1 MWIKQNC
8 EYVIKEAWEVGN
20 RFESDLKEVIEY
32 FIKDLNTFLPDL
44 KNNREEKNINLL
56 FKCLEKDE
64 YLLILSNRKLTTL
77 LFAYMFKKQISNNF
91 HNWNDA
97 EIRKLLLEVIKEKIN
112 FELTKE
118 EEVRFQKHFNR
129 DFSEVKSYLEKTIT
143 SVVEWLSFNTIN
155 RLIARIKEKNII
167 KLMIISF
174 FVMFLN
180 SDVVRFLMPTEGF
193 FMYFTSIIKF
203 IATVSSMILFALLLN
218 FKILT
223 MKDEL
228 DKDIFSI
235 IKDFKEMKILNDTEK
250 FFLKEFNQLFIKTKL
265 PNLPFEVFKE
275 SRKEVAKKV
284 SDKLIITG
292 DFEALQKV
300 ISQKDTSGWREFNK
314 NIELLTL

>member
-1 MWIKQNC
+1 MWMKQNC
-8 EYVIKEAWEVGN
+8 EDVVKEAWEVGN

-32 FIKDLNTFLPDL
+32 FTEDLNTFLPDL

-77 LFAYMFKKQISNNF
+77 LFTYMFKKQVSNNF
-91 HNWNDA
+91 HNWNDT
-97 EIRKLLLEVIKEKIN
+97 EIRKLLMDIIKEKIN

-118 EEVRFQKHFNR
+118 EEIRFQECFNR
-129 DFSEVKSYLEKTIT
+129 DFSEVKSHLEKTIT
-143 SVVEWLSFNTIN
+143 LVGEWLSFNTIN

-167 KLMIISF
+167 ELMIVSF
-174 FVMFLN
+174 LVMFIN
-180 SDVVRFLMPTEGF
+180 SDVVRFLIPTEGF

-203 IATVSSMILFALLLN
+203 IATISGMILFALLLN

-235 IKDFKEMKILNDTEK
+235 IKDFKEMKRLNDTEK

-265 PNLPFEVFKE
+265 PNLSFEVFKE
-275 SRKEVAKKV
+275 SRKEIAKKV
-284 SDKLIITG
+284 CDKLIVTG

-300 ISQKDTSGWREFNK
+300 VSQKDTSGWREFNK

>member
-1 MWIKQNC
+1 MWMKQNC
-8 EYVIKEAWEVGN
+8 EDVIKEAWEVGN

-32 FIKDLNTFLPDL
+32 FTEDLNTFLPDL
-44 KNNREEKNINLL
+44 KNNKEEKNINLL

-77 LFAYMFKKQISNNF
+77 LFAYMFKKQISNDFN
-91 HNWNDA
+91 NWNDA
-97 EIRKLLLEVIKEKIN
+97 EIRKLLLDVIKEKIN

-118 EEVRFQKHFNR
+118 EEIRFQEYFNK

-143 SVVEWLSFNTIN
+143 LVVEWLSFNTIN

-167 KLMIISF
+167 ELMIVSF

-193 FMYFTSIIKF
+193 FMYFTSIMKF
-203 IATVSSMILFALLLN
+203 IATVSGIILFALLN

-235 IKDFKEMKILNDTEK
+235 IKDFKKMKRLNDTEK
-250 FFLKEFNQLFIKTKL
+250 FFLKKFNQLFIKTKL
-265 PNLPFEVFKE
+265 PNLSFEVFKE
-275 SRKEVAKKV
+275 SRKEIAKKV
-284 SDKLIITG
+284 CDKLIITG

>member
-1 MWIKQNC
+1 MWIKKDYK
-8 EYVIKEAWEVGN
+8 YVIKETQDVSD
-20 RFESDLKEVIEY
+20 RFKSDLKEVVKY
-32 FIKDLNTFLPDL
+32 FAEDLNNFLPDF
-44 KNNREEKNINLL
+44 KDDREEKNIKLL
-56 FKCLEKDE
+56 FKCIEEEE
-64 YLLILSNRKLTTL
+64 YLLILSNKKLTSL
-77 LFAYMFKKQISNNF
+77 LFIYMFKKQISNDF

-97 EIRKLLLEVIKEKIN
+97 EIRKLLIDVIKEKIN

-118 EEVRFQKHFNR
+118 EEIRFQEYFNK

-143 SVVEWLSFNTIN
+143 LVVEWLSFNVIN

-180 SDVVRFLMPTEGF
+180 SDVVRFLIPTEGF

-203 IATVSSMILFALLLN
+203 IATISGMILFVLLLN

-228 DKDIFSI
+228 DKDIFLI
-235 IKDFKEMKILNDTEK
+235 IKDFKEMKRLNNTEK

-265 PNLPFEVFKE
+265 PNLSFEVFKE
-275 SRKEVAKKV
+275 SRKEIAKKV
-284 SDKLIITG
+284 CDKLIITG
-292 DFEALQKV
+292 DFEAIQKIV
-300 ISQKDTSGWREFNK
+300 SQKDTSGWREFNK

>member
-20 RFESDLKEVIEY
+20 RFESDLKEVVEY
-32 FIKDLNTFLPDL
+32 FIEDLNTFLPDL
-44 KNNREEKNINLL
+44 ENNKEEKNISLL
-56 FKCLEKDE
+56 FNCLEKDE

-97 EIRKLLLEVIKEKIN
+97 EIRKLLIDVIKEKIN

-118 EEVRFQKHFNR
+118 EEIRFQEYFNK

-143 SVVEWLSFNTIN
+143 LVVEWLSFNVIN

-180 SDVVRFLMPTEGF
+180 SDVVRFLIPTEGF

-203 IATVSSMILFALLLN
+203 IATISGMILFALLLN

-235 IKDFKEMKILNDTEK
+235 IKDFKEMKRLNDTEK

-265 PNLPFEVFKE
+265 PNLSFEVFKE
-275 SRKEVAKKV
+275 SRKEIAKKV
-284 SDKLIITG
+284 CDKLIVTG

-300 ISQKDTSGWREFNK
+300 VSQKDTSGWREFNK

>member
-97 EIRKLLLEVIKEKIN
+97 EIRKLLIDVIKEKIN

-118 EEVRFQKHFNR
+118 EEIRFQEYFNK

-143 SVVEWLSFNTIN
+143 LVVEWLSFNVIN

-180 SDVVRFLMPTEGF
+180 SDVVRFLIPTEGF

-203 IATVSSMILFALLLN
+203 IATISGMILFALLLN

-235 IKDFKEMKILNDTEK
+235 IKDFKEMKRLNNTEK

-265 PNLPFEVFKE
+265 PNLSFEVFKE
-275 SRKEVAKKV
+275 SRKEIAKKV
-284 SDKLIITG
+284 CDKLIITG
-292 DFEALQKV
+292 DFEAIQKIV
-300 ISQKDTSGWREFNK
+300 SQKDTSGWREFNK

>member
-1 MWIKQNC
+1 MWKKQNC
-8 EYVIKEAWEVGN
+8 EDVVKEAWEVEN
-20 RFESDLKEVIEY
+20 RFKDDLKEVIEY
-32 FIKDLNTFLPDL
+32 FIEDLNTFLPDL
-44 KNNREEKNINLL
+44 KNNKEEKNINLL

-77 LFAYMFKKQISNNF
+77 LFTYMFKKQISNNF
-91 HNWNDA
+91 HNWDDT
-97 EIRKLLLEVIKEKIN
+97 EINKLLIGVIKEKIN

-118 EEVRFQKHFNR
+118 EEIRFQEYFNR
-129 DFSEVKSYLEKTIT
+129 DFSEVKNYLEKTIT
-143 SVVEWLSFNTIN
+143 LVGEWLSFNTIN
-155 RLIARIKEKNII
+155 RFIESIKAKNII
-167 KLMIISF
+167 ELIIISF
-174 FVMFLN
+174 FVMFIN
-180 SDVVRFLMPTEGF
+180 SDVVRFLIPTEGF

-203 IATVSSMILFALLLN
+203 IATVYGMILFALLLN

-235 IKDFKEMKILNDTEK
+235 IKDFKEMKRLNDTEK

-275 SRKEVAKKV
+275 SRKEIAKKV
-284 SDKLIITG
+284 CDKLIITG
-292 DFEALQKV
+292 DFEALQKA
-300 ISQKDTSGWREFNK
+300 ISQKDTSRWREFNK

>member
-8 EYVIKEAWEVGN
+8 EYVTKEAWEVGN

-44 KNNREEKNINLL
+44 KNNSEERNINLL

-64 YLLILSNRKLTTL
+64 YLLILSNKKLTSL
-77 LFAYMFKKQISNNF
+77 LFIYMFKKQISNDF

-97 EIRKLLLEVIKEKIN
+97 EIRKLLLDVIKEKIN

-118 EEVRFQKHFNR
+118 EEVRFQEHFNR

-143 SVVEWLSFNTIN
+143 LIVEWLSFNTVN
-155 RLIARIKEKNII
+155 KFIASIKAKNII
-167 KLMIISF
+167 EIIAISF

-180 SDVVRFLMPTEGF
+180 SDAVRASIPTEGF
-193 FMYFTSIIKF
+193 FMYFIKIINF
-203 IATVSSMILFALLLN
+203 LATVSSMILFALLN
-218 FKILT
+218 FKMLA
-223 MKDEL
+223 MKDNI
-228 DKDIFSI
+228 DKDIFLT
-235 IKDFKEMKILNDTEK
+235 IKDFKEIKRLNDTEK
-250 FFLKEFNQLFIKTKL
+250 FFLKEFNQLFIETKL

-275 SRKEVAKKV
+275 SRREIAKKV
-284 SDKLIITG
+284 CDKLIITG

-300 ISQKDTSGWREFNK
+300 VSQKDTSGWREFNK

>member
-8 EYVIKEAWEVGN
+8 EYVIKEAEEVGN
-20 RFESDLKEVIEY
+20 RFESDLKEVVEY
-32 FIKDLNTFLPDL
+32 FTEDLNTFLPDV
-44 KNNREEKNINLL
+44 KNNKEEKNINLL

-77 LFAYMFKKQISNNF
+77 LFAYMFKKQTSNNF

-97 EIRKLLLEVIKEKIN
+97 EIRKLLLDVIKEKIN

-118 EEVRFQKHFNR
+118 EEIRFQEYFNK
-129 DFSEVKSYLEKTIT
+129 DFSEVKGYLEKTIT
-143 SVVEWLSFNTIN
+143 LVVEWLSFNTIN

-167 KLMIISF
+167 ELMIVSF

-180 SDVVRFLMPTEGF
+180 STAVKSSIPTEGF
-193 FMYFTSIIKF
+193 FMYFTSIINF
-203 IATVSSMILFALLLN
+203 LATVSGMTLFALLN

-235 IKDFKEMKILNDTEK
+235 IKGFKEMKRLNDTEK

-265 PNLPFEVFKE
+265 PNLSFEVFKE
-275 SRKEVAKKV
+275 SRKEIAKKV
-284 SDKLIITG
+284 CDKLIITG
-292 DFEALQKV
+292 DFESLQKV
-300 ISQKDTSGWREFNK
+300 VSQKDTSGWREFNK

>member
-8 EYVIKEAWEVGN
+8 EYVIKETWEVGN
-20 RFESDLKEVIEY
+20 RFEGDLKEVVECFIE
-32 FIKDLNTFLPDL
+32 DLNTFLPDL
-44 KNNREEKNINLL
+44 KNNKEEKNINLL

-77 LFAYMFKKQISNNF
+77 LFTYMFKKQISNGF

-97 EIRKLLLEVIKEKIN
+97 EIRQLLLEVIKEKIN

-118 EEVRFQKHFNR
+118 EELRFQEYFNQ
-129 DFSEVKSYLEKTIT
+129 DFSEIKSHLEKTIT
-143 SVVEWLSFNTIN
+143 LVGEWLSFNTVNKFITS
-155 RLIARIKEKNII
+155 IKVKNII
-167 KLMIISF
+167 KLMIVSF

-180 SDVVRFLMPTEGF
+180 SDVVRFLIPSEGF
-193 FMYFTSIIKF
+193 FMYFTNIIKF
-203 IATVSSMILFALLLN
+203 IATVSGMILFVLLLN

-223 MKDEL
+223 IKDEL

-235 IKDFKEMKILNDTEK
+235 IKDFKEMKRLNDTEK

-265 PNLPFEVFKE
+265 PNLSFEVFKE
-275 SRKEVAKKV
+275 SRKEIAKKV
-284 SDKLIITG
+284 CDKLIITG